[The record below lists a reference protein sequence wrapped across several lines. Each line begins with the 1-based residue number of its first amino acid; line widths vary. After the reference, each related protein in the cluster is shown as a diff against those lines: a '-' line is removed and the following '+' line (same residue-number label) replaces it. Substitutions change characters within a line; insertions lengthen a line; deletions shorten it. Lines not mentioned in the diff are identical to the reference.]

1 MMDRPGPLP
10 AACAEH
16 EANLVM
22 RHYDELDAGTRAAVD
37 THVRECP
44 DCAEY
49 LKSLA
54 ALLSLTIERDEP
66 PEEFWRDYDRELRDK
81 LDVAAEH
88 RRWIQK
94 LIDIFQPRW
103 VPAFATVAVV
113 AVALTFTLGPG
124 VWTSREQVQEDTAI
138 LELMPVAEN
147 LDFFNAMEML
157 DNLDVLE
164 SMGGQGNAA

>member
-1 MMDRPGPLP
+1 MMDLPGPLP

-44 DCAEY
+44 DCAGY

-54 ALLSLTIERDEP
+54 ALLPLTIERDEP
-66 PEEFWRDYDRELRDK
+66 PEEFWRDYDRELRNK
-81 LDVAAEH
+81 LDVAVEH
-88 RRWIQK
+88 RTWIQK

-103 VPAFATVAVV
+103 VPAFAAVAVL
-113 AVALTFTLGPG
+113 AIALTLTLGPG
-124 VWTSREQVQEDTAI
+124 AWTSREQVQEDTAI
-138 LELMPVAEN
+138 LELMPVTEN
-147 LDFFNAMEML
+147 LEFFNAMEML

>member
-1 MMDRPGPLP
+1 MMDLPGPLP

-44 DCAEY
+44 DCAGY

-54 ALLSLTIERDEP
+54 ALLPLTIERDEP
-66 PEEFWRDYDRELRDK
+66 PEEFWRDYDRELRNK
-81 LDVAAEH
+81 LDVAMEH
-88 RRWIQK
+88 RTWIQK

-103 VPAFATVAVV
+103 VPAFATVAVL
-113 AVALTFTLGPG
+113 AIALTLTLGPG
-124 VWTSREQVQEDTAI
+124 AWTSREQVQEDTAI

-147 LDFFNAMEML
+147 LEFFNAMEML